1 MSIIGSTII
10 FILIIFII
18 LNLTYREYTK
28 HYYYINRYHFNFID
42 INCVDKNGDIKNC
55 KLKYDYKFYLKLLE
69 KGLKI
74 LYRDHSIESYKV
86 ESISIIFNINENKTY
101 NSIVIK
107 VYENNTLLEV
117 SNLNI
122 TDIYAYIPYMHKI
135 LSHSSDDSSTI
146 IITAKT
152 YYE

>member
-1 MSIIGSTII
+1 MTIIGSTVI
-10 FILIIFII
+10 FILIIAI
-18 LNLTYREYTK
+18 LINLTYREYMK
-28 HYYYINRYHFNFID
+28 HHYYINRYHFNFID
-42 INCVDKNGDIKNC
+42 IKCVDKNGDIKNC
-55 KLKYDYKFYLKLLE
+55 KLEYEHKFYLKLLE

-74 LYRDHSIESYKV
+74 LYRDNSIESHKV
-86 ESISIIFNINENKTY
+86 ESMSIIFNINENKTY
-101 NSIVIK
+101 DSILIK

-122 TDIYAYIPYMHKI
+122 TDIYAYIPYIHKI
-135 LSHSSDDSSTI
+135 LSHSSDSSTI